1 VALQKS
7 YPLDQLRVLFVSLDE
22 SPDPTVQ
29 QEMERLGVPF
39 PGFRDVQEN
48 AIQTF
53 AVEGIPVTV
62 ALNSQR
68 KVLMLETGEKNWNSP
83 EFRNKIDRWIS
94 LEQ

>member
-1 VALQKS
+1 
-7 YPLDQLRVLFVSLDE
+7 
-22 SPDPTVQ
+22 
-29 QEMERLGVPF
+29 MERLGVPF